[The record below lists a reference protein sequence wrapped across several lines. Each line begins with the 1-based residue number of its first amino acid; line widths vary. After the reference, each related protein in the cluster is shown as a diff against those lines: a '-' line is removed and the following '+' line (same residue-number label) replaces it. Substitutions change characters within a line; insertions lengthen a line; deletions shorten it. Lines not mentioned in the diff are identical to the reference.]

1 MIRWVPLLLGA
12 ILFAFAIWH
21 IGKRGKDGETKLDSP
36 VPALQIPAEKEL
48 AAVGLIEPMTEKI
61 GIGSPVSGIV
71 REVDV
76 RVGQKVKAGDR
87 LFKIRAEQLEAELL
101 VKNANQEGALG
112 NLQKLKA
119 MPRPE
124 ELPPLQAKLNEALAL
139 NNDQKDQLE
148 RNVLL
153 MGKGAVGTEE
163 RRKKEYA
170 FMATESRVK
179 QAEAELALLKAGAW
193 LPDIKIAD
201 AKLNEAA
208 AQVKYILTELERHSI
223 KAPKVMVDSSPSE
236 GEELT
241 VLQVNIRPGEFVSI
255 ATGSEPLMV
264 LGGMR
269 HLHVRI
275 DIDEYNISRF
285 QPGMSGKAF
294 TRGKFREMMELEF
307 ERMEPLLVQKKFL
320 TGSQVEKVDTRV
332 LQAIYK
338 IKNPPKMLLVGQ
350 QVDVFLG
357 GK

>member
-1 MIRWVPLLLGA
+1 
-12 ILFAFAIWH
+12 
-21 IGKRGKDGETKLDSP
+21 
-36 VPALQIPAEKEL
+36 
-48 AAVGLIEPMTEKI
+48 
-61 GIGSPVSGIV
+61 
-71 REVDV
+71 
-76 RVGQKVKAGDR
+76 
-87 LFKIRAEQLEAELL
+87 
-101 VKNANQEGALG
+101 
-112 NLQKLKA
+112 
-119 MPRPE
+119 
-124 ELPPLQAKLNEALAL
+124 
-139 NNDQKDQLE
+139 
-148 RNVLL
+148 

-201 AKLNEAA
+201 AKLNEAS

-223 KAPKVMVDSSPSE
+223 KAPRVMVDSSPGE

-255 ATGSEPLMV
+255 APGSEPLMV

-285 QPGMSGKAF
+285 QPGMPGKAY

-357 GK
+357 SQ

>member
-1 MIRWVPLLLGA
+1 
-12 ILFAFAIWH
+12 
-21 IGKRGKDGETKLDSP
+21 
-36 VPALQIPAEKEL
+36 
-48 AAVGLIEPMTEKI
+48 
-61 GIGSPVSGIV
+61 
-71 REVDV
+71 
-76 RVGQKVKAGDR
+76 
-87 LFKIRAEQLEAELL
+87 
-101 VKNANQEGALG
+101 
-112 NLQKLKA
+112 
-119 MPRPE
+119 
-124 ELPPLQAKLNEALAL
+124 
-139 NNDQKDQLE
+139 
-148 RNVLL
+148 
-153 MGKGAVGTEE
+153 
-163 RRKKEYA
+163 
-170 FMATESRVK
+170 
-179 QAEAELALLKAGAW
+179 
-193 LPDIKIAD
+193 
-201 AKLNEAA
+201 
-208 AQVKYILTELERHSI
+208 
-223 KAPKVMVDSSPSE
+223 MVDSSPGE